1 MKQSIFLLCACLLAA
16 CSPASPAPTIPD
28 GPPPATAFHD
38 VSYPTAQAD
47 VAAPDQTAGGID
59 VHIARAWMEG
69 KSLNADV
76 CFTLPD
82 SSDWS
87 LWAASLNYGEFVVQE
102 YGTTLVSVQEPSS
115 GQVGTRCDMLTFIVP
130 PDADLTNATIS
141 IGAIGALP
149 REGDYCSVYFPKIQQ
164 ALLERG
170 IGITLDCLDVNG
182 ILTLQITG
190 KPPEMSQ
197 VEAEEIVFSDEFY
210 TLKGPWTFG
219 LSLNQ

>member
-1 MKQSIFLLCACLLAA
+1 MKKLIILLCAWLLAA
-16 CSPASPAPTIPD
+16 CGPTSPAATFPEGQPA
-28 GPPPATAFHD
+28 ATAFID
-38 VSYPTAQAD
+38 ASYPTAQGE
-47 VAAPDQTAGGID
+47 VAAPNQTAGGID
-59 VHIARAWMEG
+59 VRIDRAWMDG

-82 SSDWS
+82 GSDWS
-87 LWAASLNYGEFVVQE
+87 LWAASLNYGGAVVQE
-102 YGTTLVSVQEPSS
+102 YGTTLVSVQEPTN
-115 GQVGTRCDMLTFIVP
+115 GQAGSRCDMLTFIVP

-141 IGAIGALP
+141 IDAIAALP
-149 REGDYCSVYFPKIQQ
+149 REGDYCAVYMPKIQQ

-170 IGITLDCLDVNG
+170 IGITLDCQDVNG

-197 VEAEEIVFSDEFY
+197 EEAEQIVYSDEFY